1 MSDKPS
7 NVKIGTESELRLAYG
22 ETMDIAEQKCLPKLD
37 KYCQEFIS
45 KSPILCLGTSD
56 SDGKADVSPRGDPP
70 GFVQVLDGETIFIPD
85 RPGNNRLDTMTNIIE
100 NPNVGILFLIP
111 GFDDTLRVNGNAT
124 VVQDQ
129 EILNQCIVNGKIPK
143 AGILVKV
150 NEAFLHCAKAFKRS
164 KLWDESSKQDRTAM
178 PSLAKMILEQTTS
191 DDNPPSEQEII
202 EADEFVEENYKTEMY

>member
-1 MSDKPS
+1 
-7 NVKIGTESELRLAYG
+7 
-22 ETMDIAEQKCLPKLD
+22 
-37 KYCQEFIS
+37 
-45 KSPILCLGTSD
+45 
-56 SDGKADVSPRGDPP
+56 
-70 GFVQVLDGETIFIPD
+70 
-85 RPGNNRLDTMTNIIE
+85 MTNIIE

-178 PSLAKMILEQTTS
+178 PSLAKMILEQTAS

>member
-1 MSDKPS
+1 
-7 NVKIGTESELRLAYG
+7 
-22 ETMDIAEQKCLPKLD
+22 
-37 KYCQEFIS
+37 
-45 KSPILCLGTSD
+45 
-56 SDGKADVSPRGDPP
+56 
-70 GFVQVLDGETIFIPD
+70 
-85 RPGNNRLDTMTNIIE
+85 MTNIIE